1 MSKNFQKKAWI
12 YKRQGILGLGIPR
25 GPDFSPPFGGDLP
38 SINPTKPMKTAS
50 NSYVKCFLESPDGGK
65 SCESLKKKGRVAVI
79 HFCKLLSSKQ
89 VLETY
94 QKKFSTNILSPQKF
108 QQLPFLHQF
117 HHRPHN
123 TTCSEKKYIKSS
135 FFRSDVW
142 SKFAMQLWGFAP
154 SQTPPLGGFKSP
166 RPTLIQP
173 ALARGPRAHWS
184 LNGQLVMFIFLYDFF
199 RNLPSRAPGLRFVRT
214 N

>member
-123 TTCSEKKYIKSS
+123 TTCSEKKYIKILLFPKRCLIEIRHAAVGICTISDSS
-135 FFRSDVW
+135 TWWFQEPTSHAYPACTGSRS
-142 SKFAMQLWGFAP
+142 KG
-154 SQTPPLGGFKSP
+154 
-166 RPTLIQP
+166 TLITQRTIGDVHLP
-173 ALARGPRAHWS
+173 IW
-184 LNGQLVMFIFLYDFF
+184 FF
-199 RNLPSRAPGLRFVRT
+199 SKSSQ
-214 N
+214 